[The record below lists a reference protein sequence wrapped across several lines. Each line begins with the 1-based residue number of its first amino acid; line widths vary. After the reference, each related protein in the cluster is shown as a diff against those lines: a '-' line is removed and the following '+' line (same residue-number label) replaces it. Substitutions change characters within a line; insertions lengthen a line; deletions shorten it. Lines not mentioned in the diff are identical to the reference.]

1 MTIDVY
7 RSSDIFNSVNKKF
20 FPYYALYKDLLNNT
34 DSALFYSNKC
44 SEPVGVMILRPGADE
59 DTLHISCIEVA
70 EPIRRNG
77 WGSKINK
84 CINLIGI
91 QDISFIE
98 NKDENI
104 LKNTISELKNEVN
117 GVYKRITLRCL
128 SPNLVP
134 FYLRNGFRL
143 VNTDPNNLIM
153 EAHI

>member
-7 RSSDIFNSVNKKF
+7 KSSDIFNSVNKKF
-20 FPYYALYKDLLNNT
+20 FPYYALYKDLLTDT

-44 SEPVGVMILRPGADE
+44 SEPVGVMILRPGTDE

-77 WGSKINK
+77 WGSKI
-84 CINLIGI
+84 
-91 QDISFIE
+91 
-98 NKDENI
+98 
-104 LKNTISELKNEVN
+104 ISELKNEVN
-117 GVYKRITLRCL
+117 GIYKRITLRCL
-128 SPNLVP
+128 SPNLIP

>member
-44 SEPVGVMILRPGADE
+44 SEPVGVMILRTGADD

-77 WGSKINK
+77 WGSKI
-84 CINLIGI
+84 
-91 QDISFIE
+91 
-98 NKDENI
+98 
-104 LKNTISELKNEVN
+104 ISELKNEVN